1 MASEREK
8 NEYNGKTNSESI
20 KFRCWWRLIGKLKS
34 AEKNLMDAMTKIME
48 YAVEGDNNRVNKLE
62 GEIFNNLGGLH
73 DNMGEPAEIRRI
85 LH

>member
-1 MASEREK
+1 
-8 NEYNGKTNSESI
+8 
-20 KFRCWWRLIGKLKS
+20 
-34 AEKNLMDAMTKIME
+34 MTKIME